1 MFWNRAYL
9 QRLFINSMFCGG
21 ILNYLY
27 ETMMQMWP
35 LNLMQY
41 MSVSSHRCFHVSCG
55 GPEAPSARMR
65 VYWAS
70 WAPFTAIT
78 AAVVPPPCTCSPRG
92 PHHLSIA
99 APKSHIVGDGISIP
113 TLSETRNLLSRSQ
126 IPPAS
131 PPHILHLLWCTFCVY
146 LNCDLGHPLELLR
159 CDVSRGYGGGQAE
172 GSGSLAGRGS
182 RASGAGLE

>member
-1 MFWNRAYL
+1 MFWNRAYV

-41 MSVSSHRCFHVSCG
+41 MSVLTSLFSCVVRWTRSPLG
-55 GPEAPSARMR
+55 EDEGF
-65 VYWAS
+65 WAS

>member
-1 MFWNRAYL
+1 MCGYFELPLWNYDANVATKSDAIDERFL
-9 QRLFINSMFCGG
+9 TSLFSCVV
-21 ILNYLY
+21 L
-27 ETMMQMWP
+27 WARSP
-35 LNLMQY
+35 L
-41 MSVSSHRCFHVSCG
+41 G
-55 GPEAPSARMR
+55 KDEG
-65 VYWAS
+65 YWAS
-70 WAPFTAIT
+70 WAPFTTIT
-78 AAVVPPPCTCSPRG
+78 AAVVPPPCTCSPCG
-92 PHHLSIA
+92 PHRPGTA

-131 PPHILHLLWCTFCVY
+131 PLHILHLLWCTFCVY